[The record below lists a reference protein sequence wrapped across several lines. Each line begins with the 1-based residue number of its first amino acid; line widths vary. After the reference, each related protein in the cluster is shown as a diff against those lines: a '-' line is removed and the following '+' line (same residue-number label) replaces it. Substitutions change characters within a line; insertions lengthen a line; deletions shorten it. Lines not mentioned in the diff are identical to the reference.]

1 MFVEASS
8 GELSP
13 IPGGSKELCHS
24 ALCHRLWS
32 IPTHCLA
39 SETVNEISAFGSFS
53 DFRIRAMPLSPNL
66 TSTSVIKID
75 SSLFLILTEV

>member
-1 MFVEASS
+1 MFVEVSC

-13 IPGGSKELCHS
+13 IHWGIRELGHS

-32 IPTHCLA
+32 ILTHCLA
-39 SETVNEISAFGSFS
+39 SESVNEISVFVSFS